1 MRGLTRRTDPAGRGR
16 TPAAATLALFA
27 LCVAAVAAPAQSPP
41 QASPSPPRTGRSE
54 KSATRAVARPAEP
67 APSTAAP
74 LAQPSTS
81 QAPTSQPSTQQAS
94 PATSVH
100 SEIGQ
105 SPIRLN
111 LNRDDAPP
119 KAAGT
124 PATPA
129 NASGFDLP
137 RVAGAL
143 AIVLAL
149 IFALRWILRRSMSA
163 TLQPGATSAV
173 QVLSRSPL
181 SPRQQLLLLRVG
193 RRLLVVSDCNGQ
205 LSSLSEISD
214 PDEVAALVGQLR
226 DEKRTSPSGSFGN
239 LLGMWRR
246 GGEDAERDDDVD
258 AVNAAAGEEFPRA
271 APDAPGLRGR
281 RDRHGDDEGADLSDV
296 SARDEIQGLMERV
309 RLISNQFKE

>member
-16 TPAAATLALFA
+16 TPAAAALAACA
-27 LCVAAVAAPAQSPP
+27 LCVAAVTAPAQALP
-41 QASPSPPRTGRSE
+41 QASPSPARMTQGE
-54 KSATRAVARPAEP
+54 KSTTRPVARPAGP

-74 LAQPSTS
+74 LAQPST
-81 QAPTSQPSTQQAS
+81 QQAS
-94 PATSVH
+94 AATSAH

-124 PATPA
+124 PATRA

-163 TLQPGATSAV
+163 TLQPGATNAV

-239 LLGMWRR
+239 LLGLWRR
-246 GGEDAERDDDVD
+246 GGEDAGRCDDVD
-258 AVNAAAGEEFPRA
+258 GVNAAAGEEFPRA
-271 APDAPGLRGR
+271 APDVPGLRGR
-281 RDRHGDDEGADLSDV
+281 RDRHGDDDGAEPSDV
-296 SARDEIQGLMERV
+296 SAREEIHGLMERV